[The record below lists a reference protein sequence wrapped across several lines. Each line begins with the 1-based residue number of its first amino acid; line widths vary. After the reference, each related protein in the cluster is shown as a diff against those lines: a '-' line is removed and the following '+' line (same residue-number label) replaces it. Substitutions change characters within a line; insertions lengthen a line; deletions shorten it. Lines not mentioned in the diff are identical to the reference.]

1 MRSILKVGLC
11 LLAIS
16 AVATSVTA
24 RQVRI
29 EGKAPAEV
37 KDVVFTGTVC
47 VIYEDNKVG
56 NKVLGYSLRAPGK
69 VLQMCFIRT
78 EEGGDKI
85 KAVAGEPAEG
95 TVTVEVTGPVYY
107 KTYPEGGRDMFMI
120 CKSAK
125 KV

>member
-11 LLAIS
+11 LLAIT

-24 RQVRI
+24 GQVRI

-47 VIYEDNKVG
+47 VIYEGNKVG
-56 NKVLGYSLRAPGK
+56 NKVLGYSLRGAGT
-69 VLQMCFIRT
+69 QMCNIRT

-95 TVTVEVTGPVYY
+95 TVTVEATGTVYY
-107 KTYPEGGRDMFMI
+107 KTYPEGGRSMYMI

-125 KV
+125 KL